1 MWGTFFLQV
10 ATLVHTDCLYVCTSA
25 VGGCESLC
33 LEASGVDCRGKLVRG
48 LSITT
53 DPLSGEGPGATC
65 VHREEMSAHCC
76 KVPIIHLCQT
86 CIV

>member
-1 MWGTFFLQV
+1 M
-10 ATLVHTDCLYVCTSA
+10 HTDYLYVCTSA

-65 VHREEMSAHCC
+65 VHREEMSATVVKSPSVTYVQH
-76 KVPIIHLCQT
+76 V
-86 CIV
+86 